1 MTLYRFNSRVR
12 PRCGVA
18 GDLGDGGREVSIVF
32 SSSSDSKPKSEVTW
46 GATVVMA
53 FGAARSGSRLGSSV
67 ARPGLGERSAVHNF
81 FVAFY
86 VTANS
91 ARFFKRGRG
100 GAFLSCFVEFGC

>member
-1 MTLYRFNSRVR
+1 MA
-12 PRCGVA
+12 VA
-18 GDLGDGGREVSIVF
+18 
-32 SSSSDSKPKSEVTW
+32 
-46 GATVVMA
+46 MA
-53 FGAARSGSRLGSSV
+53 FGARRVLADSGSSV